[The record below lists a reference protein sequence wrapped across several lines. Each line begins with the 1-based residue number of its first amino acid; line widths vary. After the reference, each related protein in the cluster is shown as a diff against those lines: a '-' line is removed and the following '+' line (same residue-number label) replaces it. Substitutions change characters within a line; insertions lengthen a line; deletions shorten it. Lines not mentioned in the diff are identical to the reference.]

1 MSKRRTSSPQKSSP
15 LSFVNRTAIAVLAVV
30 MTAIFLAAC
39 SAQPTP
45 TKEPATADPAVQPS
59 VAPTATPEPYEDF
72 TTAAV
77 PPPDPERLAQI
88 TKLLSLVPESYGS
101 ALYLDMEFLRSNV
114 SLAAFINP
122 EVLGLDLGLPSIATG
137 LLDGLAVAVNFQTH
151 TVVTSF
157 QSNFPIPEVIQFA
170 RAGFGLPLTEGGL
183 KLYEGHDIWGISA
196 FGSILAMAA
205 ADEETGVAAAGQEP
219 SDAIALVESSLDAF
233 DGRSA
238 RLLDAPGLA
247 SLIGNVPSGFAAVAL
262 SQCERLPLF
271 EDITAL
277 PGCTGAVVTAGMLSD
292 NLVVIHALIGFA
304 GQDQARSAVE
314 HATEAL
320 AKHNR
325 TYGFEDLGARQEGDT
340 VRLRV
345 IVGLP
350 KLTDVFRLFAP
361 TS

>member
-1 MSKRRTSSPQKSSP
+1 
-15 LSFVNRTAIAVLAVV
+15 
-30 MTAIFLAAC
+30 MTAIFLVAC
-39 SAQPTP
+39 SAQATP
-45 TKEPATADPAVQPS
+45 TTEPATAEPAVQPS

-72 TTAAV
+72 ATAAV
-77 PPPDPERLAQI
+77 PPPDPERLAQF

-101 ALYLDMEFLRSNV
+101 AVYLDMEFLRSSA
-114 SLAAFINP
+114 SLAAFISL
-122 EVLGLDLGLPSIATG
+122 ESLGLDVALPSLATG
-137 LLDGLAVAVNFQTH
+137 LVNNVAVAADFQNRSL
-151 TVVTSF
+151 VTPF
-157 QSNFPIPEVIQFA
+157 QSIFTIVAMLQV
-170 RAGFGLPLTEGGL
+170 GSSFGLQLNEVGPQT
-183 KLYEGHDIWGISA
+183 YEGHNIWEIDALGVV
-196 FGSILAMAA
+196 LALAA
-205 ADEETGVAAAGQEP
+205 ADESTGVAAAGPVATVLAE
-219 SDAIALVESSLDAF
+219 ASLDAF

-247 SLIGNVPSGFAAVAL
+247 RLIGNVPSGFAAVTL

-271 EDITAL
+271 DDVTAL

-320 AKHNR
+320 AKQNR
-325 TYGFEDLGARQEGDT
+325 IHGFEDLGARQEGDT